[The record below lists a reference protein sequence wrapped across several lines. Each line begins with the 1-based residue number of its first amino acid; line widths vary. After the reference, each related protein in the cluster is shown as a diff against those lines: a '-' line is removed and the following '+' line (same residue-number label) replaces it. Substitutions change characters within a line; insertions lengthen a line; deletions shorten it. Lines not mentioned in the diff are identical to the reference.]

1 MTILDEIF
9 AYKRQEVTLRKQ
21 DRPLGEVERADRAAP
36 PPLDFLTAVRRPPG
50 GTPRLIAEVKGAS
63 PSRGELVKDFNPLR
77 LARVYQQ
84 NGAAAISVLTD
95 EKYFK
100 GSLEDLQQ
108 IAHLPLRL
116 PLLRKDFICD
126 PYQVYEGR
134 AAEADAIL
142 LIAACLVL
150 PQLKL
155 LHALVLELG
164 MTPLVE
170 VHTRAELDMALG
182 CSPQLVGINNRN
194 LHDLSIKLETSL
206 ALSPLIPAGVCRVA
220 ESGIHSRADVECLA
234 AVGVDAVLVG
244 EALVTDPDPAEKVRS
259 LCQ

>member
-9 AYKRQEVTLRKQ
+9 AHKRQEVDRNRQ
-21 DRPLGEVERADRAAP
+21 ARPLVDVERAAHAAP
-36 PPLDFLTAVRRPPG
+36 PPLDFLAAVRCPPG
-50 GTPRLIAEVKGAS
+50 ATPRLIAEVKGAS

-77 LARVYQQ
+77 LARLYQQ

-95 EKYFK
+95 EKYFR
-100 GSLEDLQQ
+100 GSLADLQQ
-108 IAHLPLRL
+108 IAHLPSRP

-126 PYQVYEGR
+126 PYQIYEGR

-142 LIAACLVL
+142 LITACLAL
-150 PQLKL
+150 PQLKQ

-170 VHTRAELDMALG
+170 VHTRAELDLALE
-182 CSPQLVGINNRN
+182 CSPRLVGINNRN
-194 LHDLSIKLETSL
+194 LHDFSITLETSL
-206 ALSPLIPAGVCRVA
+206 GLIPLIPAGVCRVA
-220 ESGIHSRADVECLA
+220 ESGIHSRADVDHLA

-244 EALVTDPDPAEKVRS
+244 EALVTAPDSAAAVRS